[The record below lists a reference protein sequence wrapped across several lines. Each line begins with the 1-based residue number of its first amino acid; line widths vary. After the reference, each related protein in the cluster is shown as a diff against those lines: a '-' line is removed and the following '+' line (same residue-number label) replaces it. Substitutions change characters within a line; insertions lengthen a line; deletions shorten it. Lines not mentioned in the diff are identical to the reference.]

1 MADETDK
8 TEDEIS
14 APRSMDR
21 KLLLEYVRVTEAAA
35 IACSQLIG
43 AGQKEAA
50 DSLAVEAMRRAFDKV
65 PARGTIVIGEG
76 ERDEA
81 PMLYIG
87 EKVGPRNDPSLPEV
101 DIAVDPLEGTNLCA
115 HGKPGALAVL
125 AIAHRG
131 DLLNAPDTYMEK
143 IAAGPAGVG
152 VVSLD
157 KSPAQNVLDLA
168 EAKDKKPGDIVV
180 VVLERPR
187 HEGIIM
193 QMREVGASVRLISDG
208 DVNPSVATGL
218 PESGIDMFVG
228 KGGAPEGV
236 LAAAA
241 LRCLG
246 GVFEGRLAF
255 RNDGERQRA
264 IAMGLDEPD
273 RLLRHEDLVRGPCF
287 FVASGVTDGPI
298 LAGIRRVGKRTH
310 VSSLALRSDTGTIR
324 RFETSTL
331 LDHLPVHD

>member
-1 MADETDK
+1 MTNTNSPAMPE
-8 TEDEIS
+8 
-14 APRSMDR
+14 RMDR

-35 IACSQLIG
+35 IACSRLIG
-43 AGQKEAA
+43 AGRKDAA

-87 EKVGPRNDPSLPEV
+87 EKVGPKDPELPEV

-125 AIAHRG
+125 AVAPRG
-131 DLLNAPDTYMEK
+131 GLLNAPDTYMNK

-152 VVSLD
+152 VISLD
-157 KSPAQNVLDLA
+157 KSPAQNVRDLA
-168 EAKDKKPGDIVV
+168 EAKNKRPGDIVV

-187 HEGIIM
+187 HDHLVE

-208 DVNPSVATGL
+208 DVNPTVATGL
-218 PESGIDMFVG
+218 PDSGIDMFIG
-228 KGGAPEGV
+228 IGGAPEGV

-246 GVFEGRLAF
+246 GAFEGRLTF
-255 RNDGERQRA
+255 RNPDERKRA
-264 IAMGLDEPD
+264 IAMGLDDPEQ
-273 RLLRHEDLVRGPCF
+273 LLRHSDLVRGPCF
-287 FVASGVTDGPI
+287 FVASGVTDGPM
-298 LAGIRRVGKRTH
+298 LAGIRRVGNRTH

-331 LDHLPVHD
+331 LDHLPIND

>member
-1 MADETDK
+1 
-8 TEDEIS
+8 
-14 APRSMDR
+14 MDR

-35 IACSQLIG
+35 IACSRLIG
-43 AGQKEAA
+43 SGRKEDA

-65 PARGTIVIGEG
+65 PARGTVVIGEG

-87 EKVGPRNDPSLPEV
+87 EKVGPKDPNLPEV

-115 HGKPGALAVL
+115 HGKPGALAVM

-131 DLLNAPDTYMEK
+131 RLLNAPDTYMEK
-143 IAAGPAGVG
+143 IAAGPEGVG
-152 VVSLD
+152 VVSLE
-157 KSPAQNVLDLA
+157 KSPAQNVRDLA
-168 EAKDKKPGDIVV
+168 EAKNKQPDEMVV

-187 HEGIIM
+187 HD
-193 QMREVGASVRLISDG
+193 QLVNDLRAAGASVRLISDG

-218 PESGIDMFVG
+218 PESGIDMFIG

-255 RNDGERQRA
+255 RNELERTRA
-264 IAMGLDEPD
+264 IAMGMQEPD
-273 RLLRHEDLVRGPCF
+273 RLLRHEDLVRGNCF
-287 FVASGVTDGPI
+287 FVASGVTDGPM
-298 LAGIRRVGKRTH
+298 LPGIHRRGKWTV

-324 RFETSTL
+324 RFETATML
-331 LDHLPVHD
+331 EHLPVHD

>member
-1 MADETDK
+1 
-8 TEDEIS
+8 
-14 APRSMDR
+14 
-21 KLLLEYVRVTEAAA
+21 VTEAAA
-35 IACSQLIG
+35 IACSRLIG
-43 AGQKEAA
+43 SGRKEDA

-87 EKVGPRNDPSLPEV
+87 EKVGPRDGHLPEV

-125 AIAHRG
+125 AIAPRG
-131 DLLNAPDTYMEK
+131 DLLNAPDTYMHK
-143 IAAGPAGVG
+143 LAAGPEGVG

-157 KSPAQNVLDLA
+157 KTPAQNVRDLA
-168 EAKDKKPGDIVV
+168 EAKGKQPGDMVV

-187 HEGIIM
+187 HDEM
-193 QMREVGASVRLISDG
+193 VAKMREIGASVRLISDG

-218 PESGIDMFVG
+218 PESGIDMFIG

-255 RNDGERQRA
+255 RNEGERERA
-264 IAMGLDEPD
+264 KAMGMDDPD
-273 RLLRHEDLVRGPCF
+273 QLLRHGDLVRGPCF

-298 LAGIRRVGKRTH
+298 LQGIHRRGPRTI

-331 LDHLPVHD
+331 LDHLPVND

>member
-1 MADETDK
+1 MTTTPRK
-8 TEDEIS
+8 T
-14 APRSMDR
+14 MDR

-35 IACSQLIG
+35 IACSRLVG
-43 AGQKEAA
+43 AGKKDAA

-76 ERDEA
+76 EMDDA

-87 EKVGPRNDPSLPEV
+87 EKVGPKDPNLPEV
-101 DIAVDPLEGTNLCA
+101 DIAVDPLEGTNLVA

-125 AIAHRG
+125 AVANRG
-131 DLLNAPDTYMEK
+131 DLLNAPDIYMDK

-157 KSPAQNVLDLA
+157 KSPAQNVRDLA
-168 EAKDKKPGDIVV
+168 EAKNKRPEELVV

-187 HEGIIM
+187 HAQLIAE
-193 QMREVGASVRLISDG
+193 MRDAGASVRLISDG

-218 PESGIDMFVG
+218 PEAGVDMFIG
-228 KGGAPEGV
+228 IGGAPEGV

-246 GVFEGRLAF
+246 GIFEGRLVYA
-255 RNDGERQRA
+255 NDIERQRA
-264 IAMGLDEPD
+264 ITMGIREPD
-273 RLLRHEDLVRGPCF
+273 RILRHDDLVRGPCF

-298 LAGIRRVGKRTH
+298 LQGIRLLGARTL

-331 LDHLPVHD
+331 LGHLPVDD

>member
-1 MADETDK
+1 MSEKPRK
-8 TEDEIS
+8 T
-14 APRSMDR
+14 MDR

-35 IACSQLIG
+35 IACSRLIG
-43 AGQKEAA
+43 AGKKDAA

-76 ERDEA
+76 EMDEA

-87 EKVGPRNDPSLPEV
+87 EKVGPKDPNLPEV
-101 DIAVDPLEGTNLCA
+101 DIAVDPLEGTNLVA

-125 AIAHRG
+125 AVAHRG
-131 DLLNAPDTYMEK
+131 DLLNAPDIYMDK

-152 VVSLD
+152 VVSLQ
-157 KSPAQNVLDLA
+157 KTPAQNVRDLA
-168 EAKDKKPGDIVV
+168 EAKNKRPGELVV

-187 HEGIIM
+187 HDRMVVE
-193 QMREVGASVRLISDG
+193 MREAGASVRFISDG

-218 PESGIDMFVG
+218 ADSGVDMFIG
-228 KGGAPEGV
+228 IGGAPEGV

-246 GVFEGRLAF
+246 GVFEGRLVYA
-255 RNDGERQRA
+255 NEIERGRA
-264 IAMGLDEPD
+264 IAMGLSEPD
-273 RLLRHEDLVRGPCF
+273 RILTLDDMVRGPCF
-287 FVASGVTDGPI
+287 FVASGVTDGPM
-298 LAGIRRVGKRTH
+298 LAGIRIRGNRTL

-331 LDHLPVHD
+331 LDHLPIDD

>member
-1 MADETDK
+1 MTEKPRK
-8 TEDEIS
+8 T
-14 APRSMDR
+14 MDR

-35 IACSQLIG
+35 IACSRLIG
-43 AGQKEAA
+43 SGKKDAA

-76 ERDEA
+76 EMDEA

-87 EKVGPRNDPSLPEV
+87 EKVGPKDPNLPEV
-101 DIAVDPLEGTNLCA
+101 DIAVDPLEGTNLVA

-125 AIAHRG
+125 AVAHRG
-131 DLLNAPDTYMEK
+131 DLLNAPDIYMDK
-143 IAAGPAGVG
+143 IAAGPSGVG
-152 VVSLD
+152 VVSLE
-157 KSPAQNVLDLA
+157 KTPAQNVRDLA
-168 EAKDKKPGDIVV
+168 EAKNKRPGELVV

-187 HEGIIM
+187 HDRMVAE
-193 QMREVGASVRLISDG
+193 MREAGASVRLISDG

-218 PESGIDMFVG
+218 HDSGVDMFIG
-228 KGGAPEGV
+228 IGGAPEGV

-246 GVFEGRLAF
+246 GVFEGRLVYA
-255 RNDGERQRA
+255 NQAERERA
-264 IAMGLDEPD
+264 ISMGLTEPD
-273 RLLRHEDLVRGPCF
+273 RILTLDDMVRGPCF
-287 FVASGVTDGPI
+287 FVASGVTDGPM
-298 LAGIRRVGKRTH
+298 LAGIRIRGARTH

-331 LDHLPVHD
+331 LHHLPVDD

>member
-1 MADETDK
+1 MTNKPRK
-8 TEDEIS
+8 T
-14 APRSMDR
+14 MDR

-35 IACSQLIG
+35 IACSRLVG
-43 AGQKEAA
+43 AGKKDAA
-50 DSLAVEAMRRAFDKV
+50 DSLAVEAMRRAFDKI

-76 ERDEA
+76 EMDEA

-87 EKVGPRNDPSLPEV
+87 EKVGPKDPDLPEV
-101 DIAVDPLEGTNLCA
+101 DIAVDPLEGTNLVA

-125 AIAHRG
+125 AVANRG
-131 DLLNAPDTYMEK
+131 DLLNAPDIYMDK

-152 VVSLD
+152 VVSLE
-157 KSPAQNVLDLA
+157 KTPAQNVRELA
-168 EAKDKKPGDIVV
+168 EAKSKRPEELVV

-187 HEGIIM
+187 HAELIA
-193 QMREVGASVRLISDG
+193 QMREAGASVRLISDG

-218 PESGIDMFVG
+218 PESGVDMFIG
-228 KGGAPEGV
+228 IGGAPEGV

-246 GVFEGRLAF
+246 GIFEGRLVFADETE
-255 RNDGERQRA
+255 RNRA
-264 IAMGLDEPD
+264 ISMGLREPD
-273 RLLRHEDLVRGPCF
+273 RLLRHDDLVRGPCF

-298 LAGIRRVGKRTH
+298 LQGIRLHGARTL

-331 LDHLPVHD
+331 LGHLPVDD

>member
-1 MADETDK
+1 MTETK
-8 TEDEIS
+8 PLT
-14 APRSMDR
+14 MDR

-35 IACSQLIG
+35 IACSSLIG
-43 AGQKEAA
+43 AGRKEAA

-76 ERDEA
+76 ERDQA

-87 EKVGPRNDPSLPEV
+87 EKVGPSDPSFPAV

-115 HGKPGALAVL
+115 HGKPGALAVM
-125 AIAHRG
+125 AVAHQG
-131 DLLNAPDTYMEK
+131 NLLNAPDTYMHK

-152 VVSLD
+152 VISLE
-157 KSPAQNVLDLA
+157 KSPAQNVRDLA
-168 EAKDKKPGDIVV
+168 EALNKRPDEIVV

-187 HEGIIM
+187 HEAM
-193 QMREVGASVRLISDG
+193 VDEMRAVGASVRLITDG

-218 PESGIDMFVG
+218 PHSGIDMFIG

-255 RNDGERQRA
+255 RNDSERTRA
-264 IAMGLDEPD
+264 IAMGLTEPEQ
-273 RLLRHEDLVRGPCF
+273 LLRHSDLVRGNCF

-298 LAGIRRVGKRTH
+298 LDGIRRRDGRTI
-310 VSSLALRSDTGTIR
+310 VSSLALRSDSGTIR
-324 RFETSTL
+324 RFETSTT
-331 LDHLPVHD
+331 LDHLPVFD

>member
-1 MADETDK
+1 MSEAMPK
-8 TEDEIS
+8 
-14 APRSMDR
+14 MDR

-35 IACSQLIG
+35 IACSRLIG
-43 AGQKEAA
+43 AGKKDAA

-87 EKVGPRNDPSLPEV
+87 EKVGPKLASLPEV

-125 AIAHRG
+125 AVAPRG

-152 VVSLD
+152 VVSLA
-157 KSPAQNVLDLA
+157 KTPAQNVRDLA
-168 EAKDKKPGDIVV
+168 EAKNKPPGDVVV

-187 HEGIIM
+187 HDELVA
-193 QMREVGASVRLISDG
+193 QLREAGASVRLISDG

-218 PESGIDMFVG
+218 PESGIDMFIG

-255 RNDGERQRA
+255 RNDSERARA
-264 IAMGLDEPD
+264 IAMGMREPD
-273 RLLRHEDLVRGPCF
+273 RLLRHEELVRGPCF

-298 LAGIRRVGKRTH
+298 LAGIRKIGPRTH

-331 LDHLPVHD
+331 LDHLPILD

>member
-1 MADETDK
+1 
-8 TEDEIS
+8 
-14 APRSMDR
+14 MDR

-35 IACSQLIG
+35 IACSRLIG
-43 AGQKEAA
+43 SGRKDDA

-76 ERDEA
+76 EMDEA

-87 EKVGPRNDPSLPEV
+87 EKVGPKDPNLPEV
-101 DIAVDPLEGTNLCA
+101 DIAVDPLEGTNLVA
-115 HGKPGALAVL
+115 GGKPGALAVL
-125 AIAHRG
+125 AVAHRG
-131 DLLNAPDTYMEK
+131 RLLNAPDTYMEK
-143 IAAGPAGVG
+143 IAVGPEGVG
-152 VVSLD
+152 VVTLE

-168 EAKDKKPGDIVV
+168 RAKNKKPHEIVV

-187 HEGIIM
+187 HDGIVAEL
-193 QMREVGASVRLISDG
+193 RSVGASVRLISDG

-218 PESGIDMFVG
+218 PDSGIDLFIG
-228 KGGAPEGV
+228 TGGAPEGV

-246 GVFEGRLAF
+246 GVFEGRMAF
-255 RNDGERQRA
+255 RNDVERTRA
-264 IAMGLDEPD
+264 IAMGMEDPD
-273 RLLRHEDLVRGPCF
+273 RLLRLDDMVRGNCF

-298 LAGIRRVGKRTH
+298 LDGIHLRGGRTI

-324 RFETSTL
+324 RFETSTRL
-331 LDHLPVHD
+331 EHLPVND

>member
-1 MADETDK
+1 MTAAETPPK
-8 TEDEIS
+8 
-14 APRSMDR
+14 SMDR

-35 IACSQLIG
+35 IACSRLIG
-43 AGQKEAA
+43 AGKKEAA

-65 PARGTIVIGEG
+65 AARGTIVIGEG

-87 EKVGPRNDPSLPEV
+87 EKVGPKDPTLPEV

-115 HGKPGALAVL
+115 SGKPGALAVL
-125 AIAHRG
+125 AIASRG
-131 DLLNAPDTYMEK
+131 NLLNAPDTYMHK

-152 VVSLD
+152 VVTLD
-157 KSPAQNVLDLA
+157 KTPAQNVIDLA
-168 EAKDKKPGDIVV
+168 EAKGLRPEDIVV

-187 HEGIIM
+187 HDAMVAE
-193 QMREVGASVRLISDG
+193 MRAVGASVRLITDG

-218 PESGIDMFVG
+218 PFSGIDMFIG

-236 LAAAA
+236 LSAAA

-255 RNDGERQRA
+255 RNEGERERA
-264 IAMGLDEPD
+264 IAMGMADPD
-273 RLLRHEDLVRGPCF
+273 RLLRHHDLVRGPCF
-287 FVASGVTDGPI
+287 FVASGVTDGPMV
-298 LAGIRRVGKRTH
+298 AGIRRVGARTH

-324 RFETSTL
+324 RFETSTML
-331 LDHLPVHD
+331 EHLPIDD

>member
-1 MADETDK
+1 
-8 TEDEIS
+8 
-14 APRSMDR
+14 MDR
-21 KLLLEYVRVTEAAA
+21 KLLLEYVRVTEVAA
-35 IACSQLIG
+35 IACSRLIG
-43 AGQKEAA
+43 AGRKEEA

-87 EKVGPRNDPSLPEV
+87 EKVGHKDPSLPEV
-101 DIAVDPLEGTNLCA
+101 DIAVDPREGTNLCA
-115 HGKPGALAVL
+115 QGKPGALAVL
-125 AIAHRG
+125 AVAQRG
-131 DLLNAPDTYMEK
+131 DLLNAPDTYMHK

-152 VVSLD
+152 VVGLD
-157 KSPAQNVLDLA
+157 KSPAQNVRDLA
-168 EAKDKKPGDIVV
+168 EASGRRPEDIVV
-180 VVLERPR
+180 VTLERPR
-187 HEGIIM
+187 HEAM
-193 QMREVGASVRLISDG
+193 VAELRAAGASVRLISDG
-208 DVNPSVATGL
+208 DVNPCVATGL
-218 PESGIDMFVG
+218 PDSGIDLFMG

-255 RNDGERQRA
+255 RHDGERQRA
-264 IAMGLDEPD
+264 LAMGLADPD
-273 RLLRHEDLVRGPCF
+273 GLLRHGDLVRGPCL

-298 LAGIRRVGKRTH
+298 LAGIHRRGERTL

-324 RFETSTL
+324 RFETSTT
-331 LDHLPVHD
+331 LDHLPLDD

>member
-1 MADETDK
+1 MTTTPRK
-8 TEDEIS
+8 T
-14 APRSMDR
+14 MDR

-35 IACSQLIG
+35 IACSRLVG
-43 AGQKEAA
+43 AGKKDAA

-76 ERDEA
+76 EMDEA

-87 EKVGPRNDPSLPEV
+87 EKVGPKDPSLPEV
-101 DIAVDPLEGTNLCA
+101 DIAVDPLEGTNLVA

-125 AIAHRG
+125 AVADRG
-131 DLLNAPDTYMEK
+131 DLLNAPDIYMNK

-157 KSPAQNVLDLA
+157 KSPAQNVRDLA
-168 EAKDKKPGDIVV
+168 EAKNKRPEELVV

-187 HEGIIM
+187 HAQLIAE
-193 QMREVGASVRLISDG
+193 MRDAGASVRLISDG

-218 PESGIDMFVG
+218 PESGVDMSIG
-228 KGGAPEGV
+228 IGGAPEGV

-246 GVFEGRLAF
+246 GIFEGRLVYANEAE
-255 RNDGERQRA
+255 RNRA
-264 IAMGLDEPD
+264 IAMGLREPD
-273 RLLRHEDLVRGPCF
+273 RILRHDDLVRGPCF

-298 LAGIRRVGKRTH
+298 LQGIRLRGARTL

-324 RFETSTL
+324 RFETSTVL
-331 LDHLPVHD
+331 THLPIDD

>member
-1 MADETDK
+1 MTTTPRK
-8 TEDEIS
+8 T
-14 APRSMDR
+14 MDR

-35 IACSQLIG
+35 IACSRLVG
-43 AGQKEAA
+43 AGKKEAA

-87 EKVGPRNDPSLPEV
+87 EKVGPKDPNLPEV

-125 AIAHRG
+125 AVAHRG
-131 DLLNAPDTYMEK
+131 DLLNAPDTYMDK
-143 IAAGPAGVG
+143 IAAGPEGVG

-157 KSPAQNVLDLA
+157 KSPAQNVRDLA
-168 EAKDKKPGDIVV
+168 EAKRKRPGELVV
-180 VVLERPR
+180 YVLERPR
-187 HEGIIM
+187 HDKIVA
-193 QMREVGASVRLISDG
+193 QMREAGASVRLITDG

-218 PESGIDMFVG
+218 PDSGIDMFVG
-228 KGGAPEGV
+228 IGGAPEGV

-246 GVFEGRLAF
+246 GVFEGRLTF
-255 RNDGERQRA
+255 RNELERQRA
-264 IAMGLDEPD
+264 IAMGLDDPTQ
-273 RLLRHEDLVRGPCF
+273 LLRHDDLVRGPCF
-287 FVASGVTDGPI
+287 FVASGVTDGPM
-298 LAGIRRVGKRTH
+298 LPGIQLRGKRTI

-324 RFETSTL
+324 RFETSTTL
-331 LDHLPVHD
+331 EHLPIDD

>member
-1 MADETDK
+1 MTDK
-8 TEDEIS
+8 
-14 APRSMDR
+14 PRKTMDR

-35 IACSQLIG
+35 IACSRLIG
-43 AGQKEAA
+43 AGKKDAA

-76 ERDEA
+76 EMDEA

-87 EKVGPRNDPSLPEV
+87 EKVGPKDPNLPEV
-101 DIAVDPLEGTNLCA
+101 DIAVDPLEGTNLVA

-125 AIAHRG
+125 AVAHRG
-131 DLLNAPDTYMEK
+131 DLLNAPDIYMDK
-143 IAAGPAGVG
+143 IAAGPAGIG
-152 VVSLD
+152 VVSLE
-157 KSPAQNVLDLA
+157 KSPAQNVRDLA
-168 EAKDKKPGDIVV
+168 EAKHKRPGELVV

-187 HEGIIM
+187 HERMIAE
-193 QMREVGASVRLISDG
+193 MREAGASVRLISDG

-218 PESGIDMFVG
+218 VDSGVDMFIG
-228 KGGAPEGV
+228 IGGAPEGV

-246 GVFEGRLAF
+246 GVFQGRLVFSNPA
-255 RNDGERQRA
+255 ERERA
-264 IAMGLDEPD
+264 IAMGVSEPD
-273 RLLRHEDLVRGPCF
+273 RILDIDDMVRGPCF

-298 LAGIRRVGKRTH
+298 LAGIKIHGKRTF

-331 LDHLPVHD
+331 LDHLPIDD

>member
-1 MADETDK
+1 MNDK
-8 TEDEIS
+8 
-14 APRSMDR
+14 PRKTMDR

-35 IACSQLIG
+35 IACSRLVG
-43 AGQKEAA
+43 AGKKEAA

-87 EKVGPRNDPSLPEV
+87 EKVGPKQPHLPEV

-125 AIAHRG
+125 AVAHRG
-131 DLLNAPDTYMEK
+131 DLLNAPDTYMDK
-143 IAAGPAGVG
+143 IAAGPAGIG
-152 VVSLD
+152 VISLD
-157 KSPAQNVLDLA
+157 KTPAQNVRDLA
-168 EAKDKKPGDIVV
+168 EAKNKRPGELVV
-180 VVLERPR
+180 YVLERPR
-187 HEGIIM
+187 HEKIIAE
-193 QMREVGASVRLISDG
+193 MREAGASVRLFTDG

-218 PESGIDMFVG
+218 PESGIDMFMG
-228 KGGAPEGV
+228 IGGAPEGV
-236 LAAAA
+236 LSAAA

-246 GVFEGRLAF
+246 GVFEGRLTY
-255 RNDGERQRA
+255 RNDSERQRA
-264 IAMGLDEPD
+264 MAMGLTEPD
-273 RLLRHEDLVRGPCF
+273 RLLEHEDLVRGPCF
-287 FVASGVTDGPI
+287 FVASGVTDGPM
-298 LAGIRRVGKRTH
+298 LPGIRIRGARTV

-331 LDHLPVHD
+331 LAHLPIDD